1 MNSLC
6 ISHWQSTKTAAVVI
20 DGMESFSHYF
30 CLAKQKMTP
39 LALHASPPEEEEVD
53 EEEKAF
59 FEDGAVEIADED
71 DDLCQFILQPKT

>member
-1 MNSLC
+1 VIQQTDGELALYIPLAVHKNEL
-6 ISHWQSTKTAAVVI
+6 VVI

-30 CLAKQKMTP
+30 CLAKKQKMTP

-53 EEEKAF
+53 EDGKTF

-71 DDLCQFILQPKT
+71 DDL